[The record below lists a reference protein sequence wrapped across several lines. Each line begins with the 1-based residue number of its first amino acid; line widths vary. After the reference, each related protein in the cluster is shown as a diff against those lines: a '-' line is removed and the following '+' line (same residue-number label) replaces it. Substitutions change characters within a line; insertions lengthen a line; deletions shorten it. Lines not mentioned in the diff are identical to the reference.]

1 MKLTEAETLE
11 LQKRAR
17 ARTGRADS
25 ARHARLILLL
35 AEGLTWAEIRSKL
48 DCSDSFIDRWSARFA
63 QERLA
68 GLFPRNA
75 GRERYKVTD
84 DFEAR
89 VLAHTTRCVPAD
101 GSKHWSTRKLAAELG
116 GGVSHMTVARIWAR
130 HSIQPDRL
138 ANGLEDDAAN
148 LAIKSVDVIGL
159 YRNAPAHAAVFGVDE
174 SGHCHPAP
182 LPARAR
188 TGRRAPVQV
197 GQGMRS
203 LQAVLDAEAG
213 EAPVAAA
220 RHTSAEFVA
229 FLTDIVANQPGGRA
243 IHVIAGE
250 AAARKSRP
258 VDAFLGAHPRV
269 RMHFSAT
276 HDAWLDQVEPWF
288 AAIERDIVATGVY
301 TELDFEPA
309 LMRHLRQDNWRPG
322 PVKWKYVDP
331 NRQHGIDPGTARR
344 LATASSRADGA

>member
-1 MKLTEAETLE
+1 MKLTEAEILE

-48 DCSDSFIDRWSARFA
+48 DCSDSFIDRWSTRFA

-68 GLFPRNA
+68 GLFPRHA

-89 VLAHTTRCVPAD
+89 VLAHTTGCAPAD

-116 GGVSHMTVARIWAR
+116 GGVSHMTVARIWAK
-130 HSIQPDRL
+130 HGIQPDRL
-138 ANGLEDDAAN
+138 AGGPGDAEAH
-148 LAIKSVDVIGL
+148 LAVKSVDVIGL

-174 SGHCHPAP
+174 SVPGHPAS
-182 LPARAR
+182 ARAR
-188 TGRRAPVQV
+188 AARRGPVQV

-203 LQAVLDAEAG
+203 LQAALDAEAG
-213 EAPVAAA
+213 DAPVAAA

-243 IHVIAGE
+243 IHVVAGE

-276 HDAWLDQVEPWF
+276 RDAWLDQVEPWF
-288 AAIERDIVATGVY
+288 AAIERDIVATGASPVP
-301 TELDFEPA
+301 EVEPA
-309 LMRHLRQDNWRPG
+309 LMRHLRQDSWRPA

-331 NRQHGIDPGTARR
+331 GRQHTIDPGAASR